1 MNNVINLAE
10 RRLAKQAKANQQEE
24 LKFDT
29 TQQTSTD
36 NNIQKTKEQ
45 IAEERRQHNA
55 QVLKNY
61 KIK

>member
-24 LKFDT
+24 LKFDN
-29 TQQTSTD
+29 QQPSSD

-45 IAEERRQHNA
+45 IEQERREHNER
-55 QVLKNY
+55 VLKNY
-61 KIK
+61 RIK